1 MIFRLHQLYAL
12 QSSSLRHNWRPYEL
26 EERCNKLRVNQET
39 TEVENEM
46 SVQVDSGNYDAD
58 VADDRAMLKQVCTKC
73 LAEKN
78 LYYGE
83 VARQP
88 ARVTKKDFFGGMGD
102 EATTEKWRKRKTG
115 GGRGRVVMRL

>member
-58 VADDRAMLKQVCTKC
+58 VADDRAMLKQVW
-73 LAEKN
+73 
-78 LYYGE
+78 
-83 VARQP
+83 
-88 ARVTKKDFFGGMGD
+88 VTKPQL
-102 EATTEKWRKRKTG
+102 RS
-115 GGRGRVVMRL
+115 GGRGKLEEEEEG